1 MCGRFSLTSPW
12 ELLKER
18 FVVDIPLNDYRVR
31 YNAAPG
37 QNLWV
42 IPAETPRNAQLFQW
56 GLVPFWAKDP
66 RIGNRLINARAETIA
81 EKPAFRTPFK
91 KHRCLVLAD
100 GFYEWDKKGARRVP
114 YRVVMRDEHPFALA
128 GICDYWKD
136 TTGNELKS
144 FSIITTGANRLI
156 AQIHDRMPVI
166 LSRKDETV
174 WLDPDLEILQALK
187 MLRPYP
193 AKEMK
198 MYPVSTLVNNP
209 TNDLPHVI
217 KHERNET
224 QTESL

>member
-18 FVVDIPLNDYRVR
+18 FAVEIPANHYRIR

-42 IPAETPRNAQLFQW
+42 VPEETPYKAQLFQW

-66 RIGNRLINARAETIA
+66 KIGNRLINARAETIE

-100 GFYEWDKKGARRVP
+100 GFYEWDKKRARRIP
-114 YRVVMRDEHPFALA
+114 YRVVMKDEHPFALA

-136 TTGNELKS
+136 NKGDELKS
-144 FSIITTGANRLI
+144 FSIITTEANLLI
-156 AQIHDRMPVI
+156 SNIHDRMPVI
-166 LSRKDETV
+166 LSRKDEKV
-174 WLDPDLEILQALK
+174 WLDPDLDIIHALK
-187 MLRPYP
+187 MLRP
-193 AKEMK
+193 
-198 MYPVSTLVNNP
+198 
-209 TNDLPHVI
+209 
-217 KHERNET
+217 
-224 QTESL
+224 